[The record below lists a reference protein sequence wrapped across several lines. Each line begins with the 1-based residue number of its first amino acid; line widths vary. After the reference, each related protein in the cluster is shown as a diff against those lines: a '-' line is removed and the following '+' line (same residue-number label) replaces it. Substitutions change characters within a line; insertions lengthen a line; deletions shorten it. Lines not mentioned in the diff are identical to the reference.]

1 MTSRADEIHK
11 LIADIDN
18 LLSNSGNRLSKLL
31 SGQGQ
36 EDKDVL
42 QRVRDFLVKLDE
54 SEESEE
60 SSAPNQS
67 ETPPLSS
74 LLTRFVEQEQNQS
87 ASHSFQSQQEQ
98 SNFTAGQ
105 FKDEISFLLQPLQA
119 ELSGLLEERA
129 TLVKEIRQLEQK
141 RLQNYSLTQQLANQ
155 EQIISEFL
163 QVLISRLVPNLL
175 PHLTRTLPTSPGLL
189 TGEQK
194 QEALNSAMQPVL
206 GSGEETDRLATL
218 ARELDQRLL
227 SLDGTVNVVFGSLER
242 NITTYHQ
249 SLSQALAKMHS
260 QGIQGEQLM
269 ANFLNNLTQHLQ
281 QQSPD
286 AQSFLFGVDTQT
298 VLSSPSLDIQP
309 ASYSAE
315 ELIQD
320 IAVET
325 EESPAEENLD
335 RVLSELIADDL
346 PASVTATFNVPNELQ
361 PEGAVEEELIQ
372 DIAVETEESP
382 AEENLDRVLSELIAD
397 DLPAS
402 VTATFNVPNE
412 LQPEGAVE
420 EELIQDIA
428 VETEESPAEENLD
441 RVLSELIADDLPA
454 SVTATFNV
462 PDELQPESAVEEEL
476 IQDIA
481 AETEESPAEENLDR
495 VLSELIADDLPASVT
510 ATFNV
515 PNELQPEGADDVD
528 QLYASLF
535 GGEETPKPTD
545 AIILPMVTTGEVST
559 SETDSP
565 LASEFAD
572 SISLSPIIQEQQEDE
587 LVLPEDEISTSEI
600 DSLLESEFVDSISP
614 SPIIQEQ
621 QEEELVLSDPVEQQ
635 DLNLLSESSGTVVE
649 PTEQLSE
656 LWGESLLAEE
666 TQPQVEFASI
676 SKALESQPDSS
687 DTITV
692 LTDLLVDASSD
703 EQLPSIDAPET
714 IVEETPIISSAGED
728 KDLVATYISASP
740 QENLLYLENTET
752 EGVPDIVLDAVQ
764 LQQLDQDLAN
774 FNWQLNSDSEQTTNS
789 ESLQNSFSES
799 LQNSLDDSQY
809 LLSTGWPIAESPGSE
824 ATENIPIVAVSNL
837 AIPQAELDLS
847 QNTEKKKEGTI
858 SEPKDALFVSDI
870 LSDDS
875 QASINDLE
883 AVWYLGIDLGTT
895 GISAALLNH
904 SRLVVYP
911 IYWSAETQL
920 GETAFEQS
928 FRLPAEV
935 YLPTASI
942 PHSEAESA
950 ETGVAQAQISDHV
963 AQNSTGSRSTS
974 ELQQHLYSAH
984 LKPYLHV
991 AIPYK
996 NTQQKWE
1003 PVLQLNEFSAGPL
1016 IWVVRSLSKLL
1027 LTLKSAQASTTPA
1040 LIAHAVGIDTETFAD
1055 IINKVTGIICTCPS
1069 SWSEQYRFNVR
1080 EAILTSKLVSHP
1092 QQIFFVEEA
1101 IASLLPELDSAN
1113 NLKSVQLN
1121 ENQGLR
1127 PLKTSENPMQG
1138 NTLALNIGA
1147 TATEMA
1153 LVDLPTDLSQLTYRD
1168 FMLHSFAYAGKAIE
1182 QDIICQ
1188 LLLPPKS
1195 RQPRG
1200 QIQVD
1205 GNTSTG
1211 HPSLREIPGLDQI
1224 QWSSL
1229 SWEGLELPRV
1239 GEPDISARIRFQQR
1253 LESSLLG
1260 QALLDTALSLKLI
1273 LQHQESFTLELADQC
1288 WILQRRDLESQ
1299 VFVPYVRRLNR
1310 ELNKL
1315 LVARGIP
1322 TEAINQAILSGGV
1335 ASIGTVNRWLRQ
1347 KLPNAKITQDLYL
1360 GENGAPNCSR
1370 VAYGLAT
1377 LPLHPQ
1383 VLEIPRQQYT
1393 DYFLFA
1399 ELLRLLPDSVPEAS
1413 AIRSLSFGEILQL
1426 FESRGINTRICQQRL
1441 LAFLEGELPAGIIPF
1456 IKKEDAS
1463 DVSPTP
1469 LNSLWLTKSSQEN
1482 PDYQAIASAPLFEKQ
1497 GNLSYRPNSQ
1507 QLLFLRRYLDAIK
1520 ASTLQ
1525 SLDEPHTV
1533 NFSLL
1538 RNPVH

>member
-1 MTSRADEIHK
+1 
-11 LIADIDN
+11 
-18 LLSNSGNRLSKLL
+18 
-31 SGQGQ
+31 
-36 EDKDVL
+36 
-42 QRVRDFLVKLDE
+42 
-54 SEESEE
+54 
-60 SSAPNQS
+60 
-67 ETPPLSS
+67 
-74 LLTRFVEQEQNQS
+74 
-87 ASHSFQSQQEQ
+87 
-98 SNFTAGQ
+98 
-105 FKDEISFLLQPLQA
+105 
-119 ELSGLLEERA
+119 
-129 TLVKEIRQLEQK
+129 
-141 RLQNYSLTQQLANQ
+141 
-155 EQIISEFL
+155 
-163 QVLISRLVPNLL
+163 
-175 PHLTRTLPTSPGLL
+175 
-189 TGEQK
+189 
-194 QEALNSAMQPVL
+194 
-206 GSGEETDRLATL
+206 
-218 ARELDQRLL
+218 
-227 SLDGTVNVVFGSLER
+227 
-242 NITTYHQ
+242 
-249 SLSQALAKMHS
+249 
-260 QGIQGEQLM
+260 
-269 ANFLNNLTQHLQ
+269 
-281 QQSPD
+281 
-286 AQSFLFGVDTQT
+286 
-298 VLSSPSLDIQP
+298 
-309 ASYSAE
+309 
-315 ELIQD
+315 
-320 IAVET
+320 
-325 EESPAEENLD
+325 
-335 RVLSELIADDL
+335 
-346 PASVTATFNVPNELQ
+346 
-361 PEGAVEEELIQ
+361 
-372 DIAVETEESP
+372 
-382 AEENLDRVLSELIAD
+382 
-397 DLPAS
+397 
-402 VTATFNVPNE
+402 
-412 LQPEGAVE
+412 
-420 EELIQDIA
+420 
-428 VETEESPAEENLD
+428 
-441 RVLSELIADDLPA
+441 
-454 SVTATFNV
+454 
-462 PDELQPESAVEEEL
+462 
-476 IQDIA
+476 
-481 AETEESPAEENLDR
+481 
-495 VLSELIADDLPASVT
+495 
-510 ATFNV
+510 
-515 PNELQPEGADDVD
+515 
-528 QLYASLF
+528 
-535 GGEETPKPTD
+535 
-545 AIILPMVTTGEVST
+545 
-559 SETDSP
+559 
-565 LASEFAD
+565 
-572 SISLSPIIQEQQEDE
+572 EQQEDD
-587 LVLPEDEISTSEI
+587 LLLLL
-600 DSLLESEFVDSISP
+600 DSVD
-614 SPIIQEQ
+614 
-621 QEEELVLSDPVEQQ
+621 QQ
-635 DLNLLSESSGTVVE
+635 DLNLLSESSGTFIE

-676 SKALESQPDSS
+676 STVLESQPDSS

-703 EQLPSIDAPET
+703 EQLPSLDAPET
-714 IVEETPIISSAGED
+714 IVEETSIISSAGED

-764 LQQLDQDLAN
+764 LQQLNQDLAN

-809 LLSTGWPIAESPGSE
+809 LLSTGWPMAESPGSE
-824 ATENIPIVAVSNL
+824 QTENIPIVAVSNL
-837 AIPQAELDLS
+837 DIPQAELDLS

-858 SEPKDALFVSDI
+858 SEPEDALFVSDI

-875 QASINDLE
+875 QVNINDLE

-950 ETGVAQAQISDHV
+950 ETGGVAQAQISDHV

-1040 LIAHAVGIDTETFAD
+1040 LIAHAVGIDMETFAH

-1101 IASLLPELDSAN
+1101 IASLLPELDPAN

-1121 ENQGLR
+1121 ENQGLH
-1127 PLKTSENPMQG
+1127 PLKTSEIPIQG

-1205 GNTSTG
+1205 SNTSNG

-1399 ELLRLLPDSVPEAS
+1399 ELLKLLPDSVPEAS
-1413 AIRSLSFGEILQL
+1413 AMRSLSFGEVLQL

-1441 LAFLEGELPAGIIPF
+1441 LAFLEGELPAGIIPYSN
-1456 IKKEDAS
+1456 KD
-1463 DVSPTP
+1463 DVSDISTT
-1469 LNSLWLTKSSQEN
+1469 LNPLWLTTSSQEN

-1533 NFSLL
+1533 NFSVS
-1538 RNPVH
+1538 RNPAY

>member
-1 MTSRADEIHK
+1 
-11 LIADIDN
+11 
-18 LLSNSGNRLSKLL
+18 
-31 SGQGQ
+31 
-36 EDKDVL
+36 
-42 QRVRDFLVKLDE
+42 
-54 SEESEE
+54 
-60 SSAPNQS
+60 
-67 ETPPLSS
+67 
-74 LLTRFVEQEQNQS
+74 
-87 ASHSFQSQQEQ
+87 
-98 SNFTAGQ
+98 
-105 FKDEISFLLQPLQA
+105 
-119 ELSGLLEERA
+119 
-129 TLVKEIRQLEQK
+129 
-141 RLQNYSLTQQLANQ
+141 
-155 EQIISEFL
+155 
-163 QVLISRLVPNLL
+163 
-175 PHLTRTLPTSPGLL
+175 
-189 TGEQK
+189 
-194 QEALNSAMQPVL
+194 
-206 GSGEETDRLATL
+206 
-218 ARELDQRLL
+218 
-227 SLDGTVNVVFGSLER
+227 
-242 NITTYHQ
+242 
-249 SLSQALAKMHS
+249 
-260 QGIQGEQLM
+260 
-269 ANFLNNLTQHLQ
+269 
-281 QQSPD
+281 
-286 AQSFLFGVDTQT
+286 
-298 VLSSPSLDIQP
+298 
-309 ASYSAE
+309 
-315 ELIQD
+315 
-320 IAVET
+320 
-325 EESPAEENLD
+325 D
-335 RVLSELIADDL
+335 RVLSELTADESL
-346 PASVTATFNVPNELQ
+346 ASVTETLNIPDELQ
-361 PEGAVEEELIQ
+361 TEDAVEEELIQ
-372 DIAVETEESP
+372 DIATETEESP
-382 AEENLDRVLSELIAD
+382 AVENLDRVLSELTAD
-397 DLPAS
+397 ESLAS
-402 VTATFNVPNE
+402 VTETLNIPDE
-412 LQPEGAVE
+412 LQTEDAVE

-428 VETEESPAEENLD
+428 TETEESPAVENLD
-441 RVLSELIADDLPA
+441 RVLSELTADESLA
-454 SVTATFNV
+454 SVTETLNI
-462 PDELQPESAVEEEL
+462 PDELQ
-476 IQDIA
+476 
-481 AETEESPAEENLDR
+481 TED
-495 VLSELIADDLPASVT
+495 
-510 ATFNV
+510 
-515 PNELQPEGADDVD
+515 ADDVD

-535 GGEETPKPTD
+535 GGEDAPKPTD

-559 SETDSP
+559 SEIDSS
-565 LASEFAD
+565 LKSQSAD
-572 SISLSPIIQEQQEDE
+572 SISLSPIIREQQED
-587 LVLPEDEISTSEI
+587 DF
-600 DSLLESEFVDSISP
+600 LL
-614 SPIIQEQ
+614 
-621 QEEELVLSDPVEQQ
+621 LSDPVEQQ
-635 DLNLLSESSGTVVE
+635 DLNLLSESSGIVRET
-649 PTEQLSE
+649 TEQLSE

-666 TQPQVEFASI
+666 TQPQAEFASV
-676 SKALESQPDSS
+676 STALESQPDSS

-692 LTDLLVDASSD
+692 LTDLLVDASNE
-703 EQLPSIDAPET
+703 EQVPSLDAQEMT
-714 IVEETPIISSAGED
+714 VGETPITVED
-728 KDLVATYISASP
+728 QDLVATYISASP

-752 EGVPDIVLDAVQ
+752 EGVPDIVLDETQ

-799 LQNSLDDSQY
+799 LQTSLDDSQY
-809 LLSTGWPIAESPGSE
+809 LLNTGWPMAEFPGSE
-824 ATENIPIVAVSNL
+824 PTENIPIVAVSDL
-837 AIPQAELDLS
+837 DIPQAELDLS

-858 SEPKDALFVSDI
+858 SEPEDALFVSDI

-875 QASINDLE
+875 QVNINDRE

-935 YLPTASI
+935 YLPTASV
-942 PHSEAESA
+942 PHSEAEST
-950 ETGVAQAQISDHV
+950 ETEGVAQTQISDHV
-963 AQNSTGSRSTS
+963 AKNSIGSRSTLES
-974 ELQQHLYSAH
+974 QQHLYSAH

-1027 LTLKSAQASTTPA
+1027 LTLKSAQGSTTPA
-1040 LIAHAVGIDTETFAD
+1040 LIAHAVGIDAETFAH

-1101 IASLLPELDSAN
+1101 IASLLPELDPAN

-1127 PLKTSENPMQG
+1127 LLKTSEHPMQG

-1200 QIQVD
+1200 EIQAD
-1205 GNTSTG
+1205 SNTSTG

-1229 SWEGLELPRV
+1229 SWEGLDLPRV

-1288 WILQRRDLESQ
+1288 WVLQRRDLESQ

-1399 ELLRLLPDSVPEAS
+1399 ELLKLLPDNVPEAS
-1413 AIRSLSFGEILQL
+1413 AMRSLSFGEVLQL

-1441 LAFLEGELPAGIIPF
+1441 LAFLEGELPAGVIPYSQ
-1456 IKKEDAS
+1456 KEEVS
-1463 DVSPTP
+1463 DVSPT

-1533 NFSLL
+1533 NFSVS
-1538 RNPVH
+1538 RNPAH